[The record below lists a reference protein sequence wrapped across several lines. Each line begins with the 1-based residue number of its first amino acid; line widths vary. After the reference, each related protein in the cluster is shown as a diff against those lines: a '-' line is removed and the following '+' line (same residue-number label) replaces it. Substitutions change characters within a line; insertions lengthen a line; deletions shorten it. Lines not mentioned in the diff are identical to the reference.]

1 MKYGNSSNQI
11 EAKQS
16 LNRLNTLVE
25 QLVLAHQDIFGRIS
39 DIELRQGVEGQVSTS
54 PDFLDAVSTTP
65 TTNWPLVESSA
76 EDQSEATS
84 FDLQLETA
92 IQETLASSRVYR
104 RAYQEVDQIS
114 LISGA
119 TRATP
124 WSLLSGISLAD
135 ISAVSIVA
143 LPIFSSIIAN
153 SQHYNFTEFGL
164 GDTNDEYVSDI
175 DVPTRR
181 VDLFS
186 LCGLEKPSHDWPVKL
201 FYDEGSIWS
210 TTFCFVFR
218 NIFSFLDPKRYTIC
232 LQGSE
237 RWNGLFAQR
246 SLKRAL
252 QRLFD
257 PTSRILKTV
266 RVIDELVRTS
276 QMRKRLAWRLR
287 HRKGTEAA
295 ILADL
300 WKAHQ
305 LRIALDLWL
314 EWVGSHSEEEV
325 AEKDCD
331 FHVKQSNSNEELPLF
346 PESRRWGRRWVLVF
360 GDEANHLLARHGI
373 ILVER

>member
-1 MKYGNSSNQI
+1 M
-11 EAKQS
+11 
-16 LNRLNTLVE
+16 E

-39 DIELRQGVEGQVSTS
+39 DLEQRQGVEGQSSPS
-54 PDFLDAVSTTP
+54 PDSIDAVSTTP

-76 EDQSEATS
+76 EDQNEPMS
-84 FDLQLETA
+84 FDLQLEIA

-164 GDTNDEYVSDI
+164 GATNDEYVSDI
-175 DVPTRR
+175 DVPKREI
-181 VDLFS
+181 DLFC
-186 LCGLEKPSHDWPVKL
+186 LCGLEKPSFDWPVKL
-201 FYDEGSIWS
+201 LYDEGSIWS
-210 TTFCFVFR
+210 TAFR
-218 NIFSFLDPKRYTIC
+218 FLFGNISCFLDPERYTIC

-257 PTSRILKTV
+257 ATSRMLKTL
-266 RVIDELVRTS
+266 RVIDGLVRTS
-276 QMRKRLAWRLR
+276 QMRKRLTWRLR

-295 ILADL
+295 ILAQL
-300 WKAHQ
+300 MKAHS
-305 LRIALDLWL
+305 LHIALGLWL
-314 EWVGSHSEEEV
+314 DWVGSHSAEEV
-325 AEKDCD
+325 AEKDTD
-331 FHVKQSNSNEELPLF
+331 FHIKLADAFDPDASQC
-346 PESRRWGRRWVLVF
+346 VLVF
-360 GDEANHLLARHGI
+360 GDEASYLLDYYGI
-373 ILVER
+373 SPLRTALPYLDEMAVSSPLD

>member
-25 QLVLAHQDIFGRIS
+25 QLVLAHQDIFGPIS

-104 RAYQEVDQIS
+104 RACQEVDQIS

-135 ISAVSIVA
+135 ISAISIVA
-143 LPIFSSIIAN
+143 LPIFSSTITN
-153 SQHYNFTEFGL
+153 SQHYDYSELDL
-164 GDTNDEYVSDI
+164 GDVKDEYVSEI

-181 VDLFS
+181 VDLFC
-186 LCGLEKPSHDWPVKL
+186 LCGLEKPSLDWLVKL
-201 FYDEGSIWS
+201 FYDKGSIWS
-210 TTFCFVFR
+210 MGFR
-218 NIFSFLDPKRYTIC
+218 LLFGHIFSFLDPERYTIC

-257 PTSRILKTV
+257 LKGQILKTV
-266 RVIDELVRTS
+266 RDIDELVTTS

-287 HRKGTEAA
+287 HRNGTEAA
-295 ILADL
+295 ILVDL

-314 EWVGSHSEEEV
+314 KWVGSHSEEEV

-331 FHVKQSNSNEELPLF
+331 FHVKKANPNEELPLF
-346 PESRRWGRRWVLVF
+346 LERHQCVLVF
-360 GDEANHLLARHGI
+360 GDEANHLLARQGI